1 MNENS
6 NEKDVLLPVLNLADS
21 LATIKASLT
30 VHVGS
35 LPPPEAVERYEQVMP
50 GSFDRIL
57 TRAEQEQQ
65 NKFEHNRTILAVHEH
80 DVREGWKFAHC
91 GQFFAFF
98 LIVIYFS
105 LLGLTIWFDSLTMFA
120 TVIGAG
126 ALAGLPALVRS
137 FQNKGKNKQDS

>member
-1 MNENS
+1 MTQCKQDDTIVPTLKLEDN
-6 NEKDVLLPVLNLADS
+6 

-50 GSFDRIL
+50 GAFDRIL

-65 NKFEHNRTILAVHEH
+65 NKFEHNRTVLAIHEH
-80 DVREGWKFAHC
+80 NVRSSWRFAHC
-91 GQFFAFF
+91 GQFFAFLTVF
-98 LIVIYFS
+98 IYFT

-126 ALAGLPALVRS
+126 AIAGLPALIRS
-137 FQNKGKNKQDS
+137 FQKKQEK